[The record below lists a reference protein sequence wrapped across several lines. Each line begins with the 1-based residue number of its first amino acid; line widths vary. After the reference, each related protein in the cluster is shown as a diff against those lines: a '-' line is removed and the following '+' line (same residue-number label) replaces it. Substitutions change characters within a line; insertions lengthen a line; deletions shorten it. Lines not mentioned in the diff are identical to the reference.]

1 MVVASLF
8 KYPKKSHRKLVLL
21 PKYSVRLAEFF
32 GLMLGDGGINNSWQ
46 ANITINAVKDK
57 EYATFI
63 SKLCEGLF
71 GISPA
76 IYKRKGK
83 QALIVSLASTT
94 VVDFLVV
101 NGIPRGN
108 KLKGGL
114 KIPSWILA
122 KKSYR
127 IACVRGLIDTDGC
140 LFIHKHTVSGRVY
153 KNIGLCF
160 TSYSV
165 ELIFQVAAV
174 FEECGIS
181 AHISKRGSNV
191 YLYRA
196 ESVAKYLKV
205 FGTSNERISSV
216 YRKWRDARVV

>member
-1 MVVASLF
+1 MAVASPL
-8 KYPKKSHRKLVLL
+8 KYPKKSHRKVVLL
-21 PKYSVRLAEFF
+21 PKYSVKLAEFF

-46 ANITINAVKDK
+46 ANITVNAIKDK
-57 EYATFI
+57 KYSVFI
-63 SKLCEGLF
+63 SKLCDGLF

-83 QALIVSLASTT
+83 QALIISLASTT
-94 VVDFLVV
+94 IVDFLVD
-101 NGIPRGN
+101 NGLPRGD

-114 KIPSWILA
+114 KIPSWILV

-140 LFIHKHTVSGRVY
+140 LFVHKHKISGKVY

-165 ELIFQVAAV
+165 ELIFQVASV
-174 FEECGIS
+174 FEECGIP
-181 AHISKRGSNV
+181 ALH
-191 YLYRA
+191 
-196 ESVAKYLKV
+196 
-205 FGTSNERISSV
+205 
-216 YRKWRDARVV
+216 